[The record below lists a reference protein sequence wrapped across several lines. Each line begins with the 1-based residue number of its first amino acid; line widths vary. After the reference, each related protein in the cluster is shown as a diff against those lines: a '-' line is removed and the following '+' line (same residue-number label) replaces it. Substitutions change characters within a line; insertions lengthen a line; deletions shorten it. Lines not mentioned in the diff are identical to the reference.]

1 MCIEGQVA
9 VIAGGEGALGRAV
22 TQEFLSR
29 GANVFVGWN
38 SDEEWGQA
46 KALIPVELKDRIAD
60 MRVDLTEED
69 QVVAFIEKAR
79 QRFGTVDVL
88 LHMVGMISIGRPL
101 WETDAAV
108 LDKLIDVNLKSAFL
122 SAKHALKIM
131 IEKNSGRIFF
141 FPASVVLEPKPGFG
155 AYAIS
160 KSGLLTLTEALREE
174 LKDTAITV
182 NSVMFSVLDTPKTRK
197 MPGAQPEKYVA
208 PAEVAK
214 LLAMLCS
221 DRSGA
226 VSGSVLKLYGKL

>member
-1 MCIEGQVA
+1 MGIEGQVA

-29 GANVFVGWN
+29 GAKVFVGWN
-38 SDEEWGQA
+38 SEEEWVLA
-46 KALIPVELKDRIAD
+46 EALIPVESKDRLAD
-60 MRVDLTEED
+60 ARVDLTQED
-69 QVVAFIEKAR
+69 QVVAFIEKAK

-88 LHMVGMISIGRPL
+88 LHMVGMISIGPPL
-101 WETDAAV
+101 WETETAV
-108 LDKLIDVNLKSAFL
+108 VEKLIDTNLKSAFL
-122 SAKHALKIM
+122 CAKHALKTM

-174 LKDTAITV
+174 LKDTDITV

-197 MPGAQPEKYVA
+197 MPHAQPEKYVA

-214 LLAMLCS
+214 LLAALCS
-221 DRSGA
+221 DGCGA
-226 VSGSVLKLYGKL
+226 LSGSVLKLYGKL